1 MLRFIS
7 MHSGLHNRLKNNA
20 VSRAILL
27 CTQHHCCSAV
37 LVEQN
42 NSFIFATNLT
52 FCSNFSSSSFFW
64 RPYLYANIRNNK
76 KNNKNNKKKR
86 QLFYAAIYSFLFQ
99 CWIGRIS
106 HLTEKKQKKNKKKK
120 NKYPSL
126 THALSVFLF
135 LRLHTFA
142 ARIRNSFCFKSSKL
156 FISLLEIKRRKCC
169 SFIFQDFAKIN
180 VQFWGL
186 LCGLHKKNKKKKPEK
201 TGKKTK
207 TICPNDYQQTNG
219 GREMIIKTEEQLNA
233 NGSWWMKEGRR
244 ENIPRTSL

>member
-1 MLRFIS
+1 MLRF

-126 THALSVFLF
+126 THALSLSF
-135 LRLHTFA
+135 
-142 ARIRNSFCFKSSKL
+142 SFCVCTH
-156 FISLLEIKRRKCC
+156 SLLVYVIR
-169 SFIFQDFAKIN
+169 FALKARN
-180 VQFWGL
+180 YSYRCWRSSGGSVAL
-186 LCGLHKKNKKKKPEK
+186 LFFRILPK
-201 TGKKTK
+201 
-207 TICPNDYQQTNG
+207 
-219 GREMIIKTEEQLNA
+219 
-233 NGSWWMKEGRR
+233 
-244 ENIPRTSL
+244 